1 MPTDVLTSEYWEREK
16 RRLFGD
22 LLPPLERIAMA
33 GAAASQ
39 EKLRQLGIS
48 FDDDLVNAEAARWA
62 RQHAGELV
70 DLMTE
75 TSQNTVGEIV
85 ANWIETPGAT
95 IGDLTNRLTPVLKDN
110 AERGFTVAVTETTNS
125 FTAGEAVTMEAAGI
139 PPMVFRPS
147 AHPRCRCWPSVKRLK
162 DGTWVVIWQTNR
174 DEVVCKRPIE
184 TPWGTVEGC
193 GALQNVVISE
203 GPYLGRKWTEI

>member
-1 MPTDVLTSEYWEREK
+1 MPTAQLAEFWQKEREK
-16 RRLFGD
+16 LLEI
-22 LLPPLERIAMA
+22 LLPEIEGLAISRVV
-33 GAAASQ
+33 AAQ
-39 EKLRQLGIS
+39 QKLRQLGIS
-48 FDDDLVNAEAARWA
+48 FDDELVNVEAARWA

-70 DLMTE
+70 DLMNS
-75 TSQNTVGEIV
+75 TSENSIGEIV
-85 ANWIETPGAT
+85 ANWIETPGST

-110 AERGFTVAVTETTNS
+110 IERAFTVAVTETTNS
-125 FTAGEAVTMEAAGI
+125 FTAGESVTMEAAGI

-147 AHPRCRCWPSVKRLK
+147 AHPRCRCWPSIRRLK